1 MPFIVALEGLPG
13 CGKSTAI
20 RNMMGKLRK
29 QGQKAEAVD
38 VESIAPDLH
47 KAASGRNVSRL
58 SKIMVFWALRLMQN
72 EAIKKTSDRFDIVF
86 ADRFWGSVLA
96 IDIYGNK
103 VPEEILEWVGKDVAQ
118 PDLTFLFEAPLEVAR
133 KRKKSRITAETDF
146 ARRVVRG
153 YGELAEKYGWLRID
167 ATKAPEEICE
177 ECLKEICSRITLSAT

>member
-20 RNMMGKLRK
+20 KNMTAKLRK
-29 QGQKAEAVD
+29 QGQKTEAVD
-38 VESIAPDLH
+38 VGSIAPDLH

-72 EAIKKTSDRFDIVF
+72 EAIKKMTDCDIVF

-96 IDIYGNK
+96 IDVYGNR
-103 VPEEILEWVGKDVAQ
+103 VPREILEWAGKDVVQ

-133 KRKKSRITAETDF
+133 ERKKSRITSETDF

-153 YGELAEKYGWLRID
+153 YVELAEKYGWLRID
-167 ATKAPEEICE
+167 ATKSPEKVCE
-177 ECLKEICSRITLSAT
+177 KCLKEIGSRITLSAT